1 MRETRIDLE
10 LAAMIVGGVFALILV
25 LWLGGCAATPEPQW
39 PPSVQVLGGGIEAS
53 TEGMSARL
61 DVAIDGRTQSIE
73 ITADYTPC
81 IRARLDIA
89 IPPWGV
95 AHVTALVPGSD
106 ASCGTPGI
114 QEISITPFRDAAA
127 IEPVAEPADPVS
139 AAAASPAQ

>member
-39 PPSVQVLGGGIEAS
+39 PPSVQVLGGGGTGWIE
-53 TEGMSARL
+53 
-61 DVAIDGRTQSIE
+61 VAIDGRTQRLE
-73 ITADYTPC
+73 IAADAVPC

-106 ASCGTPGI
+106 ASCGVAGI

-127 IEPVAEPADPVS
+127 IEPVAEPAVPVS